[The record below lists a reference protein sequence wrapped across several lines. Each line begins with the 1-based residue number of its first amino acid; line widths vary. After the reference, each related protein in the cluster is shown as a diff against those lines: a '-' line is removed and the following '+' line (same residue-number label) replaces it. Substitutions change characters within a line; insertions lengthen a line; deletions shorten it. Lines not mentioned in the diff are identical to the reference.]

1 MAIEQ
6 IPIDQNSAIR
16 ASINNADTA
25 VDLNSSI
32 ESNKVAFKKVIS
44 SETEGFMPLN
54 ENKDE
59 SISEKSQ
66 SLTEEKKLEQKA
78 LAEEQKAS
86 EQSKE
91 EIEQVLEVIN
101 QFIPLKNTN
110 LIFEFD
116 DISDPPIVKV
126 VDKNTEEIIREI
138 PPKNIRKIAQAF
150 NDMADSISK
159 TGALFN
165 SEV

>member
-6 IPIDQNSAIR
+6 IPIDQNSAFR
-16 ASINNADTA
+16 ASINNADTK
-25 VDLNSSI
+25 VDINSSVEI
-32 ESNKVAFKKVIS
+32 NKVAFNKAIS

-54 ENKDE
+54 ESKDK
-59 SISEKSQ
+59 SILEKSQ
-66 SLTEEKKLEQKA
+66 LLNEEKRLEQKA
-78 LAEEQKAS
+78 LADEEKNS

-91 EIEQVLEVIN
+91 EVEQVLEVIN

-159 TGALFN
+159 TGALFK

>member
-6 IPIDQNSAIR
+6 IPVDQNSTLR
-16 ASINNADTA
+16 VPMNNADTA
-25 VDLNSSI
+25 ININSVN
-32 ESNKVAFKKVIS
+32 ESNKMAFNKATS
-44 SETEGFMPLN
+44 SENGANAPLDKN
-54 ENKDE
+54 SNK
-59 SISEKSQ
+59 SITEKSQ
-66 SLTEEKKLEQKA
+66 ALDEEKRLEQKA
-78 LAEEQKAS
+78 LSEEKQNS

-91 EIEQVLEVIN
+91 EVEQVLEVIN

-126 VDKNTEEIIREI
+126 VDRNTEEIIREI

-150 NDMADSISK
+150 NDMADNISK
-159 TGALFN
+159 SGALFN

>member
-25 VDLNSSI
+25 VDFNSSV
-32 ESNKVAFKKVIS
+32 ESNKVAFNKAIS
-44 SETEGFMPLN
+44 SETEDFMPLN
-54 ENKDE
+54 ENKDK

-66 SLTEEKKLEQKA
+66 TLHEEKRLEQKA
-78 LAEEQKAS
+78 LADEEKDS

-91 EIEQVLEVIN
+91 EVEQVLEVIN

-126 VDKNTEEIIREI
+126 VDRNTEEIIREI

-150 NDMADSISK
+150 NDMADSINKS
-159 TGALFN
+159 GALFN